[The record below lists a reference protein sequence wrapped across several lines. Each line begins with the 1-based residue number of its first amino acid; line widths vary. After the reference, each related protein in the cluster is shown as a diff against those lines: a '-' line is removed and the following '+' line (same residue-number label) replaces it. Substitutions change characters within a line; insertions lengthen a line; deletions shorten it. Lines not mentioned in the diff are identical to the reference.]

1 MHSNVQFNVTLHFP
15 GLVRDKSMS
24 PTFSAFTT
32 LKVEMASSAVLVVTL
47 NRPEVRNA
55 LNTAMMTDLRD
66 LFQSLYVDSQ
76 GVRAVVLTGQGEK
89 AFCAGGDLKQRNTMT
104 DEQWQCQHAILEQ
117 AILSMMACPIPVIAA
132 VNGDCMGGGLEVA
145 LCCDFIYAA
154 DTARFA
160 LPEGKL
166 GIMPGGAGTQ
176 NLPRAVGARRARE
189 LIMTGRIFDAS
200 KAHQWQ
206 LVNEVWP
213 QAELLDATIAVGDEI
228 AGLGPLSVT
237 QIKRSVGASSGLD
250 ITSGYA
256 FEIAAYNRLVPT
268 EDRLE
273 GVAAFNEKRKPE
285 FKGK

>member
-1 MHSNVQFNVTLHFP
+1 MNSKFGDFATLSLKSVNPSVLMVTL
-15 GLVRDKSMS
+15 D
-24 PTFSAFTT
+24 
-32 LKVEMASSAVLVVTL
+32 
-47 NRPEVRNA
+47 RPEVRNA

-66 LFQSLYVDSQ
+66 LFQAFYIDSH
-76 GVRAVVLTGQGEK
+76 GVRAVVLTGRGEK
-89 AFCAGGDLKQRNTMT
+89 AFCAGGDLKQRNTMSDT
-104 DEQWQCQHAILEQ
+104 EWQCQHAVLEQ
-117 AILSMMACPIPVIAA
+117 AILAMMACPLPVIAA
-132 VNGDCMGGGLEVA
+132 VNGDCMGGGLELA

-166 GIMPGGAGTQ
+166 GIMPGGGGTQ

-200 KAHQWQ
+200 KALQWQ
-206 LVNEVWP
+206 LVNEVMP
-213 QAELLDATIAVGDEI
+213 LVELLPATIAVGEEI
-228 AGLGPLSVT
+228 SALGPLSVT
-237 QIKRSVGASSGLD
+237 QIKRSVTASSGLD

-273 GVAAFNEKRKPE
+273 GVAAFNEKRKPV
-285 FKGK
+285 FKGR